1 MEEARSKP
9 AAWTER
15 VRRAWQRSGLREV
28 LPIFLTV
35 RVGLSLWMFLV
46 RQIFSQAIPPDP
58 VARPYLGVAVETN
71 PWLEPWQRWDTLHY
85 QAIAERGYG
94 AFDSALFVPPLY
106 PGLIRL
112 TSRLI
117 YSDSLLSAL
126 IVSNVAALA
135 GMAAFYSLARAEAAD
150 PSRARRAV
158 LYLSIF
164 PTGFFW
170 FAGYTESL
178 LLLFSSVALLAAR
191 RSRWLVSGLAAGL
204 AALSRLT
211 GALLIVPVGASAL
224 LAVRKDRSWRPIVAA
239 GGALLGAL
247 AFPLYVWLGMG
258 LSPLAPIEVQ
268 AARAQGGFAFP
279 GVNLTIA
286 IQRLAGGEANFA
298 DLFDLALLLLFI
310 GLAVPVWRQLS
321 RPLALFYLGYLLLH
335 LSRVAEIAPLLGMAR
350 YVLVLFPAYLVLA
363 GWGRRPWIHRL
374 IVYLSAAGLLLLSGQ
389 FAIWGWVG

>member
-1 MEEARSKP
+1 MRQ
-9 AAWTER
+9 
-15 VRRAWQRSGLREV
+15 AWQRSGLREV

-117 YSDSLLSAL
+117 GTDSLLSAL

-321 RPLALFYLGYLLLH
+321 RPLALFYLGYLLLY

>member
-1 MEEARSKP
+1 MRQ
-9 AAWTER
+9 
-15 VRRAWQRSGLREV
+15 AWQRSGLREV

>member
-1 MEEARSKP
+1 MRQ
-9 AAWTER
+9 
-15 VRRAWQRSGLREV
+15 AWQRSGLREV

-150 PSRARRAV
+150 PSRARRAI

-298 DLFDLALLLLFI
+298 DVFDLALLLLFI

>member
-1 MEEARSKP
+1 M
-9 AAWTER
+9 
-15 VRRAWQRSGLREV
+15 RRAWQRSGLREV

-117 YSDSLLSAL
+117 GTDSLLSAL

-298 DLFDLALLLLFI
+298 DLFDLGLLLLFI

>member
-15 VRRAWQRSGLREV
+15 VRQAWQRSGLREV

-117 YSDSLLSAL
+117 DTDSLLSAL

>member
-1 MEEARSKP
+1 
-9 AAWTER
+9 

-389 FAIWGWVG
+389 FAIWGGVG

>member
-1 MEEARSKP
+1 
-9 AAWTER
+9 
-15 VRRAWQRSGLREV
+15 VRQAWQRSGLREV

-117 YSDSLLSAL
+117 DTDSLLSAL

>member
-1 MEEARSKP
+1 MRQ
-9 AAWTER
+9 
-15 VRRAWQRSGLREV
+15 AWQRSGLREV

-117 YSDSLLSAL
+117 DTDSLLSAL

>member
-1 MEEARSKP
+1 
-9 AAWTER
+9 

-117 YSDSLLSAL
+117 YTDSLLSAL

>member
-1 MEEARSKP
+1 MEEAPSNSSIWANRL
-9 AAWTER
+9 R
-15 VRRAWQRSGLREV
+15 QAWQRSGLREV
-28 LPIFLTV
+28 LPIFLIV
-35 RVGLSLWMFLV
+35 RLGLTLWMFLV
-46 RQIFSQAIPPDP
+46 RQIFAGPVLPDP

-85 QAIAERGYG
+85 QAIAERGYA
-94 AFDSALFVPPLY
+94 AFDTALFVPPLY
-106 PGLIRL
+106 PGLIRA
-112 TSRLI
+112 TSAAVGT
-117 YSDSLLSAL
+117 DSLRSAL

-135 GMAAFYSLARAEAAD
+135 GMAVFYSLARTEAAD
-150 PSRARRAV
+150 PSLARRAV

-164 PTGFFW
+164 PTAFFW

-191 RSRWLVSGLAAGL
+191 RSGWLISGLAAGL
-204 AALSRLT
+204 AALSRLA
-211 GALLIVPVGASAL
+211 GALLIVPVGVSAW
-224 LAVRKDRSWRPIVAA
+224 LAVRRERSWRPTMAVV
-239 GGALLGAL
+239 GAMIGTL

-258 LSPLAPIEVQ
+258 LSPLAPLEVQ

-279 GVNLTIA
+279 GVNLA
-286 IQRLAGGEANFA
+286 RAAARLAGGEANLA

-321 RPLALFYLGYLLLH
+321 RPLGLFYFGFLLLY
-335 LSRVAEIAPLLGMAR
+335 LSRVAGIAPLLGTAR

-363 GWGRRPWIHRL
+363 GWGRRAWIHRL
-374 IVYLSAAGLLLLSGQ
+374 IVYLSATGLLLLSGQ

>member
-1 MEEARSKP
+1 MRQ
-9 AAWTER
+9 
-15 VRRAWQRSGLREV
+15 AWQRSGLREV

-298 DLFDLALLLLFI
+298 DVFDLALLLLFI

>member
-1 MEEARSKP
+1 MRQ
-9 AAWTER
+9 
-15 VRRAWQRSGLREV
+15 AWQRSGLREV

-298 DLFDLALLLLFI
+298 DLFDLGLLLLFI

>member
-1 MEEARSKP
+1 MRQ
-9 AAWTER
+9 
-15 VRRAWQRSGLREV
+15 AWQRSGLREV

-117 YSDSLLSAL
+117 YTDSLLSAL